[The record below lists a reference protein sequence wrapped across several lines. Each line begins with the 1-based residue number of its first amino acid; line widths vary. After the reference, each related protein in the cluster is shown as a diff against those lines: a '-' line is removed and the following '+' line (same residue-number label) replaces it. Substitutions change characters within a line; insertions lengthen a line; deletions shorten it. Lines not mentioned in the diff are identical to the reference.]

1 MFPPPPAAM
10 KRSLSQFADD
20 ALPRPHAHQEM
31 GSFTMA
37 VGISEARTAMARELL
52 VDLRRP
58 ELGAFLADAAP
69 ETTGADPEAMRS
81 ALSRHN
87 SLCDFALTETAC
99 DVNS

>member
-1 MFPPPPAAM
+1 M

-37 VGISEARTAMARELL
+37 VGISEARTAMAHELL

-58 ELGAFLADAAP
+58 ELGA
-69 ETTGADPEAMRS
+69 T
-81 ALSRHN
+81 
-87 SLCDFALTETAC
+87 
-99 DVNS
+99 